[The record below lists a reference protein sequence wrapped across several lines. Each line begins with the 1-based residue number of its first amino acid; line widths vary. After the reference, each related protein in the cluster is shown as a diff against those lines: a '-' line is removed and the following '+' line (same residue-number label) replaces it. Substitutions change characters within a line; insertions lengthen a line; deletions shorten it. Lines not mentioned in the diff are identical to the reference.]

1 MSAATVALVFLALVA
16 LFSAVPARSAYRSST
31 LYWTDIALVV
41 APAPTFLLAL
51 SAFNKPAQI
60 GWAAIIYPLLL
71 VAGSVAA
78 LYVRVFALPR
88 FGFSTKGGSAGSLA
102 IAVCVAATLG
112 ALVAPWYD

>member
-1 MSAATVALVFLALVA
+1 MSAATVALAFLALVA
-16 LFSAVPARSAYRSST
+16 LFAAVPARSAYRSGS

-41 APAPTFLLAL
+41 APAPVFLFVL
-51 SAFNKPAQI
+51 STFNKPAQI

-78 LYVRVFALPR
+78 LYVRVLALPR
-88 FGFSTKGGSAGSLA
+88 LGFTAKGGSAGGLA
-102 IAVCVAATLG
+102 IAVCAAAMLG